1 MMRSIRWRLVLA
13 GGLAI
18 ALALA
23 LSGMGLAVLF
33 ERHVARVAAD
43 DLRDRALALAAM
55 VEPRGASLRAP
66 PEDPLY
72 DQPFSGHYWQVSLG
86 DETRRSRSLWDYALP
101 VQGPAPPPGRSRVLD
116 LAGPRGEPLL
126 AVEQSLAVGQGP
138 QALPL
143 RIVVAEDRS
152 QLSLARRG
160 FLGDLLPYL
169 SLLGAALILASW
181 VQITIGLRP
190 LAQVGARVAGLIAG
204 SRPRMGHDL
213 PTEVTPL
220 ANQIDSLL
228 DARDQELERAR
239 HRAANLAHGFK
250 TPLQALLGDA
260 EQLRDRGQAELAQS
274 IETIATEMRRHV
286 DRELARARLQTARPT
301 TGAVPEQLA
310 QKLIG
315 VLRRTPSGAGLDW
328 QLDATPNLR
337 ARIDPGELTEA
348 MGALMENAMRH
359 AKTYV
364 QISVRQDDARIL
376 IAIRDDGPG
385 VPETQLPGLTRRG
398 LSLDPS
404 GQGQGIGLAVVADI
418 TDAAQGELRLTNA
431 RPGFLAELRLDAM
444 P

>member
-1 MMRSIRWRLVLA
+1 MMRSVRWRLVLA

-33 ERHVARVAAD
+33 ERHVARVTAN

-101 VQGPAPPPGRSRVLD
+101 VQGPAPPPGQSRVLD

-143 RIVVAEDRS
+143 RIVVAEDRG
-152 QLSLARRG
+152 QLSLARQG
-160 FLGDLLPYL
+160 FLDDLLPYL
-169 SLLGAALILASW
+169 SLLGVALVLASW

-260 EQLRDRGQAELAQS
+260 AQLRSRGQPELAQS

-301 TGAVPEQLA
+301 SGAMPEQLA
-310 QKLIG
+310 HKLIG
-315 VLRRTPSGAGLDW
+315 VLRRTPAGAGLDW
-328 QLDATPNLR
+328 QLEATPDLR

-359 AKTYV
+359 AESRV
-364 QISVRQDDARIL
+364 QITIRRHGHRIR
-376 IAIRDDGPG
+376 IAIHDDGPG
-385 VPETQLPGLTRRG
+385 VPESQLPGLTRRG

-404 GQGQGIGLAVVADI
+404 GQGQGIGLAMVADI
-418 TDAAQGELRLTNA
+418 TDAAQGELHLSNA
-431 RPGFLAELRLDAM
+431 TPGFLAELRLDAM